1 MSRSDSMDSTAL
13 HGGVAL
19 HSISVRVRVR
29 ACVRAYMQW
38 DSTVECYG
46 VRGVTDPPAPSI
58 GVWGCPGVGGG
69 PQKA

>member
-29 ACVRAYMQW
+29 ARVRAYMQW

-46 VRGVTDPPAPSI
+46 VRGVAEPVAPQPAC
-58 GVWGCPGVGGG
+58 GGARGVGGR
-69 PQKA
+69 PQTA